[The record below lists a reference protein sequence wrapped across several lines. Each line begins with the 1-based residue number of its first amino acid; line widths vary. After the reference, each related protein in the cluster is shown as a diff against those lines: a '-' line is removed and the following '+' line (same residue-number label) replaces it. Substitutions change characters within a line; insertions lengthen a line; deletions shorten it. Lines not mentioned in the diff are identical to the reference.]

1 VLLLLR
7 ALANHKEEFD
17 KIRGVINMEGIER
30 HDKEV
35 LLSLEKYY
43 EKATIPDMQEFK
55 ELFLGEKRHKKDAE
69 VYSRILQNMMRP
81 LEPGALSCM
90 MNQIIQANVAQR
102 ITDKLYAYEAGEE
115 IDIIQEMEDAI
126 TESKERRGDTESVE
140 FAGFDEL
147 TEDSREN
154 IKFPWH
160 MGCLNEA
167 MRPLEFGD
175 DLVFA
180 ARPDQGKTTWQAGLA
195 KCFAEHSHEN
205 EVIVWM
211 NNEGPKKRVLKRVV
225 QAVLGYT
232 NEDIAQANKAG
243 TLVQEYTTQLG
254 RKDKIQIYDIHGWST
269 KDVEELLK
277 KISKKDKIV
286 LCIFDMVDNI
296 RLSRARKENRTDE
309 NLEKLYIWARDLAT
323 IMNMVTVKSSQIS
336 ASGDGDP
343 WPQMAWL
350 KDSQC
355 FAKGTKIRRMDW
367 SLSNIEDIKIGDT
380 VMGIDGTGRQ
390 VTAISNDTEM
400 MYEISSSDF
409 SFVCNESHNLAV
421 VNKQNRTRGG
431 IRPGKAGVVPLREFL
446 SKPTYRMLNPL
457 RCVVESQE
465 KEFKLEPYLLGLWL
479 GDGKLDSLRITTG
492 DKIIQEYLENHK
504 LYGHTYKQQSDCVD
518 VYLDNEYL
526 IKMTEK
532 EIPEEYKHGSIK
544 QRRELLAGIMDSDGW
559 IDNANVVTQGI
570 VHKKLVKDIQEVAK
584 SLGYKTTYR
593 EMLKKCQTGKFRAC
607 EVRFSTEKE
616 LPTKL
621 HWKRYKS
628 KLVRDSYKVK
638 KLAVG
643 EYYGITVDK
652 DHKFCG
658 EDFVALCNTGKQG
671 ATDTIIMMGHSLEEG
686 MSKVRYFSAP
696 KNKLRKTGAKDLK
709 AQAVIDVDRARFK
722 E

>member
-1 VLLLLR
+1 MLILLR

-17 KIRGVINMEGIER
+17 KIRGVINMDILER

-55 ELFLGEKRHKKDAE
+55 ELFLGDKKHKKDAE
-69 VYSRILQNMMRP
+69 VYGRILQNMMRP

-115 IDIIQEMEDAI
+115 VDIIQEMEDAI
-126 TESKERRGDTESVE
+126 AESKERRGDTESIE

-154 IKFPWH
+154 RKFPWH

-195 KCFAEHSHEN
+195 RCFAEHSHEN
-205 EVIVWM
+205 EVIVWL
-211 NNEGPKKRVLKRVV
+211 NNEGPKKKVLKRVV

-232 NEDIAQANKAG
+232 TEDIAQANKNG
-243 TLVQEYTTQLG
+243 TLQQEYITQLG
-254 RKDKIQIYDIHGWST
+254 RKDKIQIYDIHGWTT
-269 KDVEELLK
+269 KDVEDLLRRV
-277 KISKKDKIV
+277 SKKDKII
-286 LCIFDMVDNI
+286 LCIADMVDNI
-296 RLSRARKENRTDE
+296 RLKYERSSWRTDE
-309 NLEKLYIWARDLAT
+309 ILEKKYVWFRDLAT

-350 KDSQC
+350 KDSQ
-355 FAKGTKIRRMDW
+355 
-367 SLSNIEDIKIGDT
+367 
-380 VMGIDGTGRQ
+380 
-390 VTAISNDTEM
+390 
-400 MYEISSSDF
+400 
-409 SFVCNESHNLAV
+409 
-421 VNKQNRTRGG
+421 
-431 IRPGKAGVVPLREFL
+431 
-446 SKPTYRMLNPL
+446 
-457 RCVVESQE
+457 
-465 KEFKLEPYLLGLWL
+465 
-479 GDGKLDSLRITTG
+479 
-492 DKIIQEYLENHK
+492 
-504 LYGHTYKQQSDCVD
+504 
-518 VYLDNEYL
+518 
-526 IKMTEK
+526 
-532 EIPEEYKHGSIK
+532 
-544 QRRELLAGIMDSDGW
+544 
-559 IDNANVVTQGI
+559 
-570 VHKKLVKDIQEVAK
+570 
-584 SLGYKTTYR
+584 
-593 EMLKKCQTGKFRAC
+593 
-607 EVRFSTEKE
+607 
-616 LPTKL
+616 
-621 HWKRYKS
+621 
-628 KLVRDSYKVK
+628 
-638 KLAVG
+638 
-643 EYYGITVDK
+643 
-652 DHKFCG
+652 
-658 EDFVALCNTGKQG
+658 TGKQG